1 MPSTLERLTEIFQ
14 EVFDDD
20 TITVSRATTAA
31 DVDGWESVMHVT
43 LMISVERAFG
53 IRFRSGDV
61 AGLKNVG
68 ELADLI
74 DRQVGAR

>member
-1 MPSTLERLTEIFQ
+1 MSTLDKLTAVFR
-14 EVFDDD
+14 EVFEEDDLVV
-20 TITVSRATTAA
+20 TRSTSAK
-31 DVDGWESVMHVT
+31 DVAGWDSVMHVT

-53 IRFRSGDV
+53 IRFKSGNV

-74 DRQVGAR
+74 DRLKAGG

>member
-1 MPSTLERLTEIFQ
+1 MSTLQKLNEVMC
-14 EVFDDD
+14 EVFEDDD
-20 TITVSRATTAA
+20 LVVTRVTSARDVAA
-31 DVDGWESVMHVT
+31 WDSVMHVT

-53 IRFRSGDV
+53 VRFKSGNV

-74 DRQVGAR
+74 DRLKASA